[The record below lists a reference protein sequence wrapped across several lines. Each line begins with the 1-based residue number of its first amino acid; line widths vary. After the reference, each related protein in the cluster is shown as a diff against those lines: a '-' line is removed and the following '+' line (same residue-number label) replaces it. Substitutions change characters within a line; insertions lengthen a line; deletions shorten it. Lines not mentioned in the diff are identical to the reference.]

1 MNNSI
6 INKEVNY
13 LGRDF
18 GEFRNNLIKFAQT
31 YFPNTYTDF
40 NETDPGMLFIESAAY
55 VGDVLSFYTDIALRE
70 NLLVYAQ
77 DRENVLDMA
86 SHLGYKPQN
95 VISAI
100 TELDTYQ
107 IVPSVGVGVG
117 VKPDFNYALTLE
129 ANSTVSSKNNLNIVF
144 RTIDEV
150 NFKFSSSFSPTEI
163 SVYEVDLLTN
173 EPTYYLLKK
182 TVKAVSGNVFN
193 ATYTFT
199 APRPYDKLTL
209 TDTNI
214 SSIVDVVDSNGDKW
228 YEVPSLAT
236 DTIFE
241 SVVNIPKNDPDLF
254 QYNGSVPYL
263 LKLKQVPKRF
273 VRRVK
278 SNGDIVLQFGSG
290 ISSKNDEDLIPNPDL
305 IGNSLSGFENYNSDY
320 SIDPSNFLYTK
331 TYGLAPTDTTL
342 TVRYTVGNGIIDN
355 VGSNEL
361 TEPQNVITRIDRQ
374 GLDNNLLN
382 LVIRS
387 VAFNNPVPATG
398 GKGFETLNDIKLNAM
413 ANFSTQ
419 NRIVTKEDYIVRT
432 YTMPSKYGSVA
443 KAFIMQDDQL
453 NTEITNRVTYMNNP
467 LAMNLYV
474 LSYDAAKKL
483 VPANLAL
490 KENLQTYLGNYRML
504 TDAVNI
510 KDAFII
516 NLGIEFEVYARP
528 EYNSNEVLLR
538 CISRLKEIFNIDNWQ
553 INQTIYVSNIYTEL
567 DKIEGVQTV
576 SNVSI
581 YNKFDSDYGYSGN
594 YYDVKEATRN
604 GVIYPSLDPSIFEVR
619 FPNRDIVGRVVNGN

>member
-1 MNNSI
+1 MNNNI

-77 DRENVLDMA
+77 DRENILDMA

-100 TELDTYQ
+100 TELDVYQ
-107 IVPSVGVGVG
+107 IVPSVGIGSN

-150 NFKFSSSFSPTEI
+150 NFKYSSSFSPTDI

-182 TVKAVSGNVFN
+182 RVKAISGNVLSS
-193 ATYTFT
+193 TFT
-199 APRPYDKLTL
+199 FTNARPYDKLTI
-209 TDTNI
+209 TDSNI
-214 SSIVDVVDSNGDKW
+214 SSIVDVYDSNGDKW

-241 SVVNIPKNDPDLF
+241 SVLNIPKNDPELF
-254 QYNGSVPYL
+254 SYSESVPYL

-273 VRRVK
+273 IRRVK
-278 SNGDIVLQFGSG
+278 ANGNIVLQFGSG

-305 IGNSLSGFENYNSDY
+305 IGNSLSGFENYNTDY

-331 TYGLAPTDTTL
+331 TYGLAPSDTIL

-361 TEPQNVITRIDRQ
+361 TEPQNIRTRIDRQ

-387 VAFNNPVPATG
+387 VAFNNPIPATG
-398 GKGFETLNDIKLNAM
+398 AKGFESINDIKLNAM

-432 YTMPSKYGSVA
+432 YTMPAKYGSVA

-453 NTEITNRVTYMNNP
+453 NTETMDYKKYISNP
-467 LAMNLYV
+467 LALNLYI
-474 LSYDAAKKL
+474 LSYDANKKL
-483 VPANLAL
+483 VLSNRAL

-504 TDAVNI
+504 TDAINI
-510 KDAFII
+510 KDAFVI
-516 NLGIEFEVYARP
+516 NLGIEFEVYSRP

-538 CISRLKEIFNIDNWQ
+538 CINKLKEIFNIDNWQ
-553 INQTIYVSNIYTEL
+553 INQTIYISNIYTEL

-576 SNVSI
+576 SKVNI
-581 YNKFDSDYGYSGN
+581 FNKFDSDYGYSGN
-594 YYDVKEATRN
+594 VYDIKEATRN

-619 FPNRDIVGRVVNGN
+619 FPNRDIVGRVLNGN